1 LNESSEGWV
10 ANSEF
15 AGVSGRHCGG
25 KQSDSRAQVYLAS
38 RHSVLAPTLKR
49 AFLSLGSNL
58 GDRKANIEQALSR
71 LCSARISIL
80 RVSSLYRTEPVGY
93 KPQPWFL
100 NCAAE
105 VETDLMPLQLL
116 RRCQAIQRELGRR
129 PGPRHAQR
137 TIDIDILL
145 FENVIVRLPELTI
158 PHPRMAHR
166 RFVLVPLSEIA
177 GDARHPATQRTVREM
192 LEETSDRSQVIRL
205 KS

>member
-1 LNESSEGWV
+1 M
-10 ANSEF
+10 
-15 AGVSGRHCGG
+15 
-25 KQSDSRAQVYLAS
+25 
-38 RHSVLAPTLKR
+38 KR

-58 GDRKANIEQALSR
+58 GDRKLHIERALSR
-71 LCSARISIL
+71 LRSAGIRIL

-105 VETDLMPLQLL
+105 AETDLMPLHLL

-129 PGPRHAQR
+129 PGPRNGPR

-145 FENVIVRLPELTI
+145 YENAVVHSPELTI
-158 PHPRMAHR
+158 PHPRMDHR

-177 GDARHPATQRTVREM
+177 GDARHPATRRTVRDM
-192 LEETSDRSQVIRL
+192 LEETTDRSQVIRL
-205 KS
+205 RS